1 MSFSTKQGEPL
12 SIVKGGK
19 ANKEII
25 FVSDKLESDTCIR
38 LVPTKKIDCHD
49 GSFEQLPSPKVRILY
64 IAGPSGSG
72 KSTYAASYIKKY
84 INLFIKPFEEKMAK
98 EVAKGVEGAEERA
111 MFGPK
116 FYLFSRI
123 DSDPVLDALNPI
135 RVKCDASI
143 ISNPFD
149 IKEIEAN
156 SILLFDDIDCI
167 TSPKVQAVV
176 NNLKEQVMD
185 LGRHMNINCVITSHL
200 INGKDRNASRTT
212 LNELNS
218 LTIFPKSGS
227 AYQIKYALKQ
237 YFGLSPSQIGKIL
250 AIDSR
255 WVTLIKSYPQVCL
268 SEHQCIFVSELEG
281 LPRPLKALKA
291 QPILPK

>member
-1 MSFSTKQGEPL
+1 MSFSTKTGEPL
-12 SIVKGGK
+12 AIVVGGK

-38 LVPTKKIDCHD
+38 LVPTKKIEVRD
-49 GSFEQLPSPKVRILY
+49 GAFEQLPNQKVRILY
-64 IAGPSGSG
+64 VAGPSGSG

-84 INLFIKPFEEKMAK
+84 IKLYIPKWFDADFDKTGP
-98 EVAKGVEGAEERA
+98 
-111 MFGPK
+111 GPK

-123 DSDPVLDALNPI
+123 DNDAVLDALLPI
-135 RVKCDASI
+135 RVKVDASI
-143 ISNPFD
+143 IANPFD
-149 IKEIEAN
+149 IKEIEPN
-156 SILLFDDIDCI
+156 SICLFDDIDCI
-167 TSPKVQAVV
+167 TNPKVQLIV
-176 NNLKEQVMD
+176 NNLKEQIMD
-185 LGRHMNINCVITSHL
+185 LGRHSKIQCVITSHL
-200 INGKDRNASRTT
+200 INGKDRNATRTT

-237 YFGLSPSQIGKIL
+237 YFGLSPSQIGKIM

-281 LPRPLKALKA
+281 LPRPPKVVKN
-291 QPILPK
+291 LPLI